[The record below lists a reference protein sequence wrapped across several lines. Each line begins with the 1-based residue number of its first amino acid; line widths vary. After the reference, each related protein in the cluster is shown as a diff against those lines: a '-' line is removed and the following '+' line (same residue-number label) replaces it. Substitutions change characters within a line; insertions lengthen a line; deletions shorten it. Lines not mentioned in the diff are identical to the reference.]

1 MAQQYLNIMKDIGV
15 PINETK
21 SVCAKIPFVEY
32 LKVSTLL
39 GEHNVSALP
48 WRMLISNNSFTGRL
62 STMYTL
68 LDRGYIHKH
77 GFIN

>member
-1 MAQQYLNIMKDIGV
+1 VAQQYLNIMKDIGV

-39 GEHNVSALP
+39 GEHNVSAL
-48 WRMLISNNSFTGRL
+48 S
-62 STMYTL
+62 
-68 LDRGYIHKH
+68 
-77 GFIN
+77 